1 MGYGIRVEVWGALC
15 SLFPPGDE
23 GGTRFLRC
31 DHAIRCA
38 RIDRGSLLEASHSLE
53 N

>member
-1 MGYGIRVEVWGALC
+1 MGYGIRVEVWGPYALF
-15 SLFPPGDE
+15 SRPE
-23 GGTRFLRC
+23 MKAGTRFLRC